1 MESKKQNILIVNGG
15 KAFQMSGGKLSASLV
30 ELAEK
35 ILVEK
40 GYPVKTT
47 KCDKEY
53 DIKAELEL
61 FKWAD
66 VVIWQVPVWWMQVPW
81 TVKKYIDE
89 VFFAGHGILYES
101 DGRTRKD
108 PTKLYGSGGLCQNKK
123 FMVSSTWNA
132 PYESLHEPGQFFN
145 QRGPDEVLYP
155 FRACMTFVGYQELPH
170 IAFNDVAKNP
180 HYEQYVKDYTEH
192 LNKVFP

>member
-66 VVIWQVPVWWMQVPW
+66 VVIWQVLVWWMQVPW

-132 PYESLHEPGQFFN
+132 PYELSLI
-145 QRGPDEVLYP
+145 
-155 FRACMTFVGYQELPH
+155 H
-170 IAFNDVAKNP
+170 I
-180 HYEQYVKDYTEH
+180 
-192 LNKVFP
+192 

>member
-1 MESKKQNILIVNGG
+1 
-15 KAFQMSGGKLSASLV
+15 MSGGKLSASLV

-66 VVIWQVPVWWMQVPW
+66 VVIWQVLVWWMQVPW

-155 FRACMTFVGYQELPH
+155 FRACMGMLAFQELPH
-170 IAFNDVAKNP
+170 IAFNDVIKNP
-180 HYEQYVKDYTEH
+180 QYEQYVKTYTEH
-192 LNKVFP
+192 LNKFFP